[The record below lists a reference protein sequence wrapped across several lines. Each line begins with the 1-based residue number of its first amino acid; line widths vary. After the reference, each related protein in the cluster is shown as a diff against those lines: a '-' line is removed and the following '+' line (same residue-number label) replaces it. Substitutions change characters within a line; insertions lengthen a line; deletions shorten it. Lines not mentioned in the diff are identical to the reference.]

1 MHVRREDM
9 HICVSS
15 LLKCKMHLHLRDSLG
30 GHLHYAT
37 VEFEVQIYICI
48 ALLEIALELISG
60 QKRRDGQHIKVDSI
74 LSPSADVHQNCTQ
87 LEA

>member
-1 MHVRREDM
+1 MHLRRKDM

-15 LLKCKMHLHLRDSLG
+15 LLKCKMHLRDSVR

-48 ALLEIALELISG
+48 ALLEIVLV
-60 QKRRDGQHIKVDSI
+60 Q
-74 LSPSADVHQNCTQ
+74 
-87 LEA
+87 